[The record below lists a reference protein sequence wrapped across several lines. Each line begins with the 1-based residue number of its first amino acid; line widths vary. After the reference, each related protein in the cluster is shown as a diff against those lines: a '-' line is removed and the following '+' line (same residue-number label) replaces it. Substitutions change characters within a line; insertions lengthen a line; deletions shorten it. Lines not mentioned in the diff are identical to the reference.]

1 MQVFILIADSA
12 LNISPIIIMAD
23 MIREIRVA
31 KATPATPISNTN
43 INKAFPQILI
53 MFMIRL
59 VFMLILLFPI
69 LLKSAAPAL

>member
-1 MQVFILIADSA
+1 MSDI
-12 LNISPIIIMAD
+12 
-23 MIREIRVA
+23 IREIRVA

-43 INKAFPQILI
+43 INKAFPHILI
-53 MFMIRL
+53 IFMTRL

>member
-1 MQVFILIADSA
+1 
-12 LNISPIIIMAD
+12 MAD

-43 INKAFPQILI
+43 INKAFPQMLI

-69 LLKSAAPAL
+69 LLKSAAPALYTPRNGYEIAVI